1 MHQVNFQKSIH
12 NHTLW

>member
-1 MHQVNFQKSIH
+1 MNQVNFQKSIH